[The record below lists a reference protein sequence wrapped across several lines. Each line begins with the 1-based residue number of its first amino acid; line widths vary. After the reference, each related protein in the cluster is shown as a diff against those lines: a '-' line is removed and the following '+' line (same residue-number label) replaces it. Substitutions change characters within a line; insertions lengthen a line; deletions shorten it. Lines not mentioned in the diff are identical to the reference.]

1 MRHLDSSQL
10 AADKL
15 EAAKWAYDLMRQ
27 DFRILDLETTGF
39 GNAEAVE
46 AAIASQNGRIV
57 FSTLIKPT
65 IPIPPQAMAVH
76 GITDAMVANAPGYPE
91 VAPALSRWIDS
102 AHLVIY
108 NSPFDTG
115 ILSHCSSL
123 HRLPMVTPSHV
134 HCAMRQYA
142 KFMNQW
148 NPSKGSYRWHKLTG
162 GDHTAAGDCLA
173 TLKLMREMAIFY
185 HRETDESFGLLFGAA
200 EEEAVAYP
208 GEKSSPLGKPLFNL
222 SEF

>member
-1 MRHLDSSQL
+1 MKDPTQL

-15 EAAKWAYDLMRQ
+15 DAAKWAYDLMQ
-27 DFRILDLETTGF
+27 QGFNILDLETTGF
-39 GNAEAVE
+39 GKSEAIE
-46 AAIASQNGRIV
+46 TAIVNQNGRIV

-65 IPIPPQAMAVH
+65 ILIPPKAMAVN
-76 GITDAMVANAPGYPE
+76 GITDAMVEKAPSYPE
-91 VAPALSRWIDS
+91 IAPALSRWIDN

-108 NSPFDTG
+108 NSPFDLA
-115 ILSHCSSL
+115 ILTHCSSL
-123 HRLPMVTPSHV
+123 HELPMVTPSHV

-142 KFMNQW
+142 KFVNEW
-148 NPSKGSYRWHKLTG
+148 NPSKSSYRWHKLTG

-173 TLKLMREMAIFY
+173 TLELMREMAVFY
-185 HRETDESFGLLFGAA
+185 QICELPEFPFGSK
-200 EEEAVAYP
+200 EEETVAYP

>member
-15 EAAKWAYDLMRQ
+15 EAAKWAYDLMQ
-27 DFRILDLETTGF
+27 QGFNILDLETTGF
-39 GNAEAVE
+39 GKTEAVE
-46 AAIASQNGRIV
+46 AAIVNQNGRIV

-65 IPIPPQAMAVH
+65 IPIPPQSMAVH
-76 GITDAMVANAPGYPE
+76 EITDAMVEKAPSYPE
-91 VAPALSRWIDS
+91 IAPALSRWIDN

-108 NSPFDTG
+108 NSPFDFA
-115 ILSHCSSL
+115 ILKHCSSL
-123 HRLPMVTPSHV
+123 HELPMVTPSHV

-142 KFMNQW
+142 KFVNEW
-148 NPSKGSYRWHKLTG
+148 NPSKGSYRWQKLTG

-173 TLKLMREMAIFY
+173 TLELMREMAVFY
-185 HRETDESFGLLFGAA
+185 QISELPELPFGSK
-200 EEEAVAYP
+200 EEEAEAYP
-208 GEKSSPLGKPLFNL
+208 GEKSSPLGKPLFDL